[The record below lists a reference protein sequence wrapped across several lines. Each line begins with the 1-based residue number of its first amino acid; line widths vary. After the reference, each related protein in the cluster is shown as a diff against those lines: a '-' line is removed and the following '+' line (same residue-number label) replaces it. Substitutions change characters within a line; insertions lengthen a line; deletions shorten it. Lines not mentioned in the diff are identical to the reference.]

1 MTAPSVA
8 EVMRSVSSRAPS
20 MRCVGRERRDDPAVD
35 DRADG
40 GADEAADGGG
50 ADAED
55 RAADA
60 AANGGA
66 GRTEDEGRHG
76 ASRSKGKGKTDLTNR
91 TGCFAT
97 DGRRSDPGH
106 AVPATRMM

>member
-1 MTAPSVA
+1 
-8 EVMRSVSSRAPS
+8 
-20 MRCVGRERRDDPAVD
+20 PAVD

-40 GADEAADGGG
+40 GADEPADGCG

-66 GRTEDEGRHG
+66 SGAEDERCHVGVSALREQESEGDAPPPGWGERVLDHAEPLVGVEEDVGPGQDPDMLCDG
-76 ASRSKGKGKTDLTNR
+76 AG
-91 TGCFAT
+91 
-97 DGRRSDPGH
+97 PH
-106 AVPATRMM
+106 AE